1 MRAKKESNKKPK
13 KEKDMISLSSF
24 VERRASLRGRI
35 GSGLILIPGNV
46 LVPNSYPN
54 NAYYF
59 RQDATFRY
67 LFGLDIPALFA
78 VIDVESGE
86 EMLFG
91 DDYTV
96 DDIIWMGPQPTLRE
110 LGATVGV
117 SHTYPMSALEGV
129 VRLALRLGRAVHY
142 LPPYRS
148 ETKLQLSDLLG
159 IAPSMLHTYKSA
171 DLIFAIAEMREVKS
185 AEEIASM
192 QEAFGIGYAMHTR
205 AMSMCRKGVCER
217 EIAGALEG
225 VARSMGQGVSFQSIC
240 SQHGE
245 TLHNINQDGILS
257 DGRLFLCDAGGEA
270 LDGYCSDH
278 TRTYPVSGKFSA
290 LQRDIYNIVLAAHDH
305 VIEIARPMKYM
316 DLHLAAYRVM
326 AEGLKGMG
334 LLSGSVDDIIES
346 QAMTLF
352 MPHGLGHGLGLD
364 VHDCE
369 AFGERSFDFA
379 EFEQRATE
387 SATCI
392 YRKTWMLRP
401 GAVITDEPG
410 LYFIPALIDQSRANG
425 LYKGIVNYDK
435 LDTLRDF
442 GGIRIEDD
450 LIITESGNE
459 VMGDRKIPTSVDE
472 LESFLSH

>member
-1 MRAKKESNKKPK
+1 
-13 KEKDMISLSSF
+13 MISLKSF
-24 VERRASLRGRI
+24 VERRATLRKKI
-35 GSGLILIPGNV
+35 GSGLILIPGNA

-67 LFGLDIPALFA
+67 LFGLDIPSLFG
-78 VIDVESGE
+78 VIDVDADS

-117 SHTYPMSALEGV
+117 DKTAPLCELKAHVE
-129 VRLALRLGRAVHY
+129 RALRLGRRVHY
-142 LPPYRS
+142 LPPYRG
-148 ETKLQLSDLLG
+148 ETKMQLSDLLG
-159 IAPSMLHTYKSA
+159 ISIPMLHTHKSA
-171 DLIFAIAEMREVKS
+171 DLMFAVAEMRETKS
-185 AEEIASM
+185 DEEIATM
-192 QEAFGIGYAMHTR
+192 QQAFQIGYNMHTT
-205 AMSMCRKGVCER
+205 AMSMCRQGVCER
-217 EIAGALEG
+217 TIAGALEG
-225 VARSMGQGVSFQSIC
+225 VARSMGQGVSFPSIC

-245 TLHNINQDGILS
+245 TLHNINQDGILA
-257 DGRLFLCDAGGEA
+257 DGRLFLCDAGAEN

-278 TRTYPVSGKFSA
+278 TRTYPVSGKFSP
-290 LQRDIYNIVLAAHDH
+290 LQRDIYNIVLTAHDH
-305 VIEIARPMKYM
+305 VMQIARPMDYM
-316 DLHLAAYRVM
+316 DLHLASYRSM
-326 AEGLKGMG
+326 AEGLKGLG
-334 LLSGSVDDIIES
+334 LLNGSVDDIIDS

-352 MPHGLGHGLGLD
+352 MPHGLGHGLGMD

-369 AFGERSFDFA
+369 GFGERSFDFSEFA
-379 EFEQRATE
+379 ERAEQ

-392 YRKTWMLRP
+392 YRKTWKLRP
-401 GAVITDEPG
+401 GTVLTDEPG
-410 LYFIPALIDQSRANG
+410 LYFIPALIDQSRAQG

-450 LIITESGNE
+450 LLITESGNITI
-459 VMGDRKIPTSVDE
+459 GDKYIPASVDQIE
-472 LESFLSH
+472 TFMAQSREA

>member
-1 MRAKKESNKKPK
+1 
-13 KEKDMISLSSF
+13 MISLKSF
-24 VERRASLRGRI
+24 VERRATLRQKI
-35 GSGLILIPGNV
+35 GSGLILIPGNA

-67 LFGLDIPALFA
+67 YFGLSIPSLFA
-78 VIDVESGE
+78 LIDVESGAE
-86 EMLFG
+86 ILFG

-96 DDIIWMGPQPTLRE
+96 DDIIWTGPQPTIKE

-117 SHTYPMSALEGV
+117 SESYPMSSLKEFVERAI
-129 VRLALRLGRAVHY
+129 RAGRRVHY

-148 ETKLQLSDLLG
+148 ETILQLSDLLG
-159 IAPSMLHTYKSA
+159 IAPAKLHAYKSL
-171 DLIFAIAEMREVKS
+171 DMIFAVAEMREIKS
-185 AEEIASM
+185 SEEIASM
-192 QEAFGIGYAMHTR
+192 QDAFQIGYKMHTT
-205 AMSMCRKGVCER
+205 AMGMCREGVCER
-217 EIAGALEG
+217 EIAGTIEG
-225 VARSMGQGVSFQSIC
+225 VVRSIGQGVSFPSIC

-245 TLHNINQDGILS
+245 TLHNINQDGILES
-257 DGRLFLCDAGGEA
+257 GRLFLCDAGGEN

-278 TRTYPVSGKFSA
+278 TRTYPVSGKFSE
-290 LQRDIYNIVLAAHDH
+290 LQRDIYNIVLKAHDH
-305 VIEIARPMKYM
+305 IIDVARPMKYM
-316 DLHLAAYRVM
+316 DLHNEALSCM
-326 AEGLKGMG
+326 AEGLKDMG
-334 LLSGSVDDIIES
+334 LINGSIEEIMES

-369 AFGERSFDFA
+369 AFGERSFDFSEFA
-379 EFEQRATE
+379 ERAAA
-387 SATCI
+387 SGTCI
-392 YRKTWMLRP
+392 YRKEWMLRP

-410 LYFIPALIDQSRANG
+410 LYFIPELIDQSRANG

-435 LDTLRDF
+435 VDELRNF

-459 VMGDRKIPTSVDE
+459 VMGDKHIPTSVEDIE
-472 LESFLSH
+472 AFMAR